1 MNDDSLRKSIFENF
15 SFKETDEL
23 LEIWQGNKRDEW
35 SDLSFDVIEQILRE
49 RGVEIPPQ
57 DDPIAEPES
66 DEADEVDEIE
76 ETPSTPNNQPIFY
89 KPQELLFYIDAAS
102 VAAWIVLVAY
112 TVSGLRAFLDSDFY
126 SAPLLLLSAITTFLG
141 HALTGVVSFAFL
153 KGISLALGVLMEFE
167 FNSRKIK

>member
-57 DDPIAEPES
+57 DDSAAEPES
-66 DEADEVDEIE
+66 EEIDEIE
-76 ETPSTPNNQPIFY
+76 ETPSTPNNQPTFY

-102 VAAWIVLVAY
+102 VTAWVVLVAY

-141 HALTGVVSFAFL
+141 QALGGVISFAFL